1 MIPASMSRRYAKS
14 RQMGVSTVAQ
24 PFLAVRILRGLIA
37 LVEALFS
44 KLTHAR
50 PELQPVPVASRT
62 ERVRNSPLLHIL
74 FLLYF
79 LALATFSVVWSPRAL
94 AQDSKSQLRTVR
106 GVVSEKAS
114 EAPVPSAVVFLKN
127 TRNNDVRSY
136 ISDPEGNYRFS
147 GLDPNVDYEVHAE
160 KDGAKST
167 TRTVSSFDSK
177 KEIVLNLK
185 LEKKK

>member
-1 MIPASMSRRYAKS
+1 MTLAS
-14 RQMGVSTVAQ
+14 VATSFQ
-24 PFLAVRILRGLIA
+24 PVRSYPQPHLR
-37 LVEALFS
+37 VEAAP
-44 KLTHAR
+44 KGHAAAR
-50 PELQPVPVASRT
+50 PHFVGDRRLRLSAYPVLVVLAA
-62 ERVRNSPLLHIL
+62 IF
-74 FLLYF
+74 FLLPP
-79 LALATFSVVWSPRAL
+79 ATP

-106 GVVSEKAS
+106 GVVSEKSS
-114 EAPVPSAVVFLKN
+114 ESPVASAVVFLKN

-185 LEKKK
+185 LERKK